1 MGVDRT
7 VRVTNDLLSANKLG
21 EIRYTEETQ
30 KLSFV
35 PMAKLEQENVF
46 NKNRDDDYE
55 LEYPLIALIYSKI
68 GF

>member
-46 NKNRDDDYE
+46 DKNRDDDYE
-55 LEYPLIALIYSKI
+55 LE
-68 GF
+68 